1 MKTISL
7 LALLLSTNLFAANR
21 PSLNEQLASFI
32 KTNKEQVLKIAKE
45 QYEYTYYS
53 FPIEAKNCVAKKSP
67 IGPVGMC
74 LVTGLANEENAI
86 AYFSVN
92 VTSDYSGTGDKE
104 RKFSITLIDYEI

>member
-32 KTNKEQVLKIAKE
+32 KMNKEQVLKIAKE

-53 FPIEAKNCVAKKSP
+53 FPIEAKNCVAKK
-67 IGPVGMC
+67 
-74 LVTGLANEENAI
+74 VTNR
-86 AYFSVN
+86 SRRN
-92 VTSDYSGTGDKE
+92 VSCDRSCK
-104 RKFSITLIDYEI
+104 